1 MDDDLCI
8 SNEWNIIIDIK
19 SKIVGGLHS
28 YNLMMDIAVNKVNRV
43 PSLILVDMMIINGKV
58 VVDKI
63 WYQFIIKWM

>member
-8 SNEWNIIIDIK
+8 SNEWNIIIDIE
-19 SKIVGGLHS
+19 SKIVGGSHI
-28 YNLMMDIAVNKVNRV
+28 YNLMMDITVNKVNRV
-43 PSLILVDMMIINGKV
+43 PSLILVDVMIINEKV